1 MTVSAALPRRRPAGS
16 LRRVTSTTGG
26 KIGLVF
32 LVVGLAICLFGGN
45 VAPYDPSQPFGIPGS
60 PPMPGHPL
68 GLDFIGRDVLSR
80 VLYAGRATV
89 VLAVGAT
96 TITYV
101 VGGAIGL
108 LAGYRRGPVDAWL
121 MRTMDVLLSVPALL
135 VILLFVTAFGNAGW
149 VLVLSA
155 ALVLMP
161 GVARIVRSATAEI
174 ATRGYVEAAVARGDR
189 TLTILRREVLPN
201 IAGVVIADLGLR
213 FSWSII
219 LIASVNFL
227 GLGIQPPLP
236 ELGLMVSE
244 NRVII
249 GGNPDA
255 ILAPSIVL
263 AVLIIGVNLV
273 GDAFVRQL
281 DRSEG
286 GA

>member
-1 MTVSAALPRRRPAGS
+1 MSTMAVAAPRRPSGRV
-16 LRRVTSTTGG
+16 RRVAATTSG
-26 KIGLVF
+26 KIGLIF
-32 LVVGLAICLFGGN
+32 LSAALLVCLFGGF

-60 PPMPGHPL
+60 PPIPGHPL

-96 TITYV
+96 VLTYV
-101 VGGAIGL
+101 VGGAAGL
-108 LAGYRRGPVDAWL
+108 LAGYKRGATDAWL

-135 VILLFVTAFGNAGW
+135 VILLFVTAFGNANW

-155 ALVLMP
+155 SLVLMP

-174 ATRGYVEAAVARGDR
+174 STRGFVEAAVARGDG
-189 TLTILRREVLPN
+189 TATILRREVLPN
-201 IAGVVIADLGLR
+201 IAGTVIADLGLR

-227 GLGIQPPLP
+227 GLGIQPPMP

-249 GGNPDA
+249 GGNPAA
-255 ILAPSIVL
+255 ILAPSMVL
-263 AVLIIGVNLV
+263 GVLIIGVNLV

-281 DRSEG
+281 DRSEA